1 MRLVEIGGDW
11 WRLDEGDERIQAYT
25 VGTSKG
31 TGRPREERGVP
42 WLIRADC
49 RRHTCRR
56 ATAAGALARLSFS
69 ASGIPDRKRYRPRY
83 GWNVVRPLICPA
95 APPPV

>member
-25 VGTSKG
+25 VGTGKG

-42 WLIRADC
+42 CGSYVQI
-49 RRHTCRR
+49 
-56 ATAAGALARLSFS
+56 
-69 ASGIPDRKRYRPRY
+69 
-83 GWNVVRPLICPA
+83 V
-95 APPPV
+95 